1 MYLEMVNI
9 TERDTFMSEYD
20 KFPESAEVYWEKW
33 VDVYEQEMDALE
45 EEILRQELLEQELE
59 ELDDGYSAYNDEP
72 ELAPFNKIKTI
83 LTPFGVLPLT
93 EQTLA
98 STHFK
103 FWVGHTNFRLLK
115 KHVLMIENVIGVET
129 VDVMTPYRF
138 RISVA
143 KLFKDRDVMSS
154 VRAVLIK

>member
-1 MYLEMVNI
+1 MVNV
-9 TERDTFMSEYD
+9 TKRDSVMSEYN

-45 EEILRQELLEQELE
+45 EEILRQELLQQELE
-59 ELDDGYSAYNDEP
+59 ELDDGYAGYGDEP
-72 ELAPFNKIKTI
+72 ELAPFSKIKTI
-83 LTPFGVLPLT
+83 LTPFRVLPLT
-93 EQTLA
+93 EQSLA

-103 FWVGHTNFRLLK
+103 FWVGHTNFKILK
-115 KHVLMIENVIGVET
+115 KHVLMIENVMGVET

-143 KLFKDRDVMSS
+143 KLFKDRDVMSL
-154 VRAVLIK
+154 VRTTLIN

>member
-1 MYLEMVNI
+1 MQ
-9 TERDTFMSEYD
+9 DFS
-20 KFPESAEVYWEKW
+20 FPTGYEVYWEKW

-72 ELAPFNKIKTI
+72 ELAPFSKIKTI